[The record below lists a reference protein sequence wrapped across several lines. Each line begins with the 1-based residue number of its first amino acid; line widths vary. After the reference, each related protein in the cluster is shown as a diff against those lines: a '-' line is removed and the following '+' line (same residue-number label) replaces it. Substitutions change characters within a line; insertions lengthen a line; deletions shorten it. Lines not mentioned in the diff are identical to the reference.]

1 MIKFVITIILLRL
14 YFLCMFTVL
23 QIAST
28 LWSKLSL
35 YSIIGYYNSVYVTGL
50 FPYVL
55 CNMAFDTFY

>member
-1 MIKFVITIILLRL
+1 
-14 YFLCMFTVL
+14 MFTVL

-35 YSIIGYYNSVYVTGL
+35 YSIIEYYDSVYVTGL

-55 CNMAFDTFY
+55 SNMAFDAFYLQAEG

>member
-1 MIKFVITIILLRL
+1 MTIVITIVLLKL

-23 QIAST
+23 QIADN

-35 YSIIGYYNSVYVTGL
+35 YSIIEYYDSVYVTGL

-55 CNMAFDTFY
+55 CNITF

>member
-1 MIKFVITIILLRL
+1 
-14 YFLCMFTVL
+14 MFTVTVL

-35 YSIIGYYNSVYVTGL
+35 YSRLIIEYYDSVYVTGL

-55 CNMAFDTFY
+55 CNMAFDAFYLDFI